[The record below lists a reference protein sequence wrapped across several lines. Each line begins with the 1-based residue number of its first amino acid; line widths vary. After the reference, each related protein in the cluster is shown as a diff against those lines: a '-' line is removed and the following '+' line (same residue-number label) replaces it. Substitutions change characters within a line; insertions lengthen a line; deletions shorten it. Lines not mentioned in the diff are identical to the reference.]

1 MNKCT
6 EQCTFHFP
14 SITDEEDTKAGMR
27 KKNKKEGQHESL
39 YLTYVVD
46 YMNAVETKWGKKA
59 NRLLRL
65 CCQCIRLKPLPL
77 RQGHDHPYIVQN
89 ALSNTVSAL
98 NNQRLGRIRI
108 CTMKL
113 SLLLLSLCVLFVAIE
128 ITPATSNYL
137 RLRGES
143 GASGASGPADASGP
157 EGNSTN
163 GTDEAEKLEEG
174 EDLEAKMKTVQ
185 EKNSEHAKA
194 KKKFDELRD
203 LTAKSAEVSKDAAKD
218 DAYSTRTRIAMEGS
232 VFQNNRADK
241 ALETVRAKHKELV
254 DAKMDAG
261 MVVGVKPKGPCH
273 MKRVIYEK
281 RIKIAKARAT
291 ELDLKSKRL
300 KAKAEAAA
308 TALELK
314 LKRANDAAAEVK
326 DQSSHFSM
334 DGRLDSARNA
344 TIKAQEARNEA
355 AELKE
360 QSQRAQD
367 ASDDALEDAMRIQ
380 KEMKAILDV
389 CKNKQK
395 FMKEQE
401 KEMEDQEKADEGDKK
416 DDQEK
421 AAKAKAAEKK
431 KEAESEEKKKE
442 AEAEDEKAKA
452 DKKKEADEEKA
463 EKVAD
468 DKKKDATDA
477 KDKAEKPKVEAP
489 KKKEDDEKV
498 SAVTDKLSE
507 TEKALAKAK
516 ATIAKLKAAA
526 AAKKEEKPKEEEK
539 PKKKA
544 AAEEEEEK
552 PKKKAAEEEEEE
564 KPKKSGKKVKGGKV
578 DVEEESSKHAVIVSA
593 KAKLSGNIK
602 ESEETESDSKDGKKT
617 IVTST
622 AKHNRET
629 VLEQNVPTHQGCGVP
644 PCQSSVEKVVSTPDA
659 EATTKD
665 GMKKPTVVARGSLVQ

>member
-1 MNKCT
+1 MG
-6 EQCTFHFP
+6 
-14 SITDEEDTKAGMR
+14 EE
-27 KKNKKEGQHESL
+27 
-39 YLTYVVD
+39 V
-46 YMNAVETKWGKKA
+46 

-65 CCQCIRLKPLPL
+65 RCSCICGSSP
-77 RQGHDHPYIVQN
+77 
-89 ALSNTVSAL
+89 SAL
-98 NNQRLGRIRI
+98 RPAHEHRAVRIVEHIVNFKQLETRTYTNLHDEVI
-108 CTMKL
+108 AIVTIL
-113 SLLLLSLCVLFVAIE
+113 VRAFVAIE

-334 DGRLDSARNA
+334 DGRLDSARMLLSKPRKLA
-344 TIKAQEARNEA
+344 TRLPNLRNNPSV
-355 AELKE
+355 LK
-360 QSQRAQD
+360 
-367 ASDDALEDAMRIQ
+367 MPV
-380 KEMKAILDV
+380 M
-389 CKNKQK
+389 
-395 FMKEQE
+395 M
-401 KEMEDQEKADEGDKK
+401 
-416 DDQEK
+416 
-421 AAKAKAAEKK
+421 
-431 KEAESEEKKKE
+431 
-442 AEAEDEKAKA
+442 
-452 DKKKEADEEKA
+452 
-463 EKVAD
+463 
-468 DKKKDATDA
+468 
-477 KDKAEKPKVEAP
+477 P
-489 KKKEDDEKV
+489 
-498 SAVTDKLSE
+498 
-507 TEKALAKAK
+507 
-516 ATIAKLKAAA
+516 
-526 AAKKEEKPKEEEK
+526 
-539 PKKKA
+539 
-544 AAEEEEEK
+544 
-552 PKKKAAEEEEEE
+552 
-564 KPKKSGKKVKGGKV
+564 
-578 DVEEESSKHAVIVSA
+578 
-593 KAKLSGNIK
+593 
-602 ESEETESDSKDGKKT
+602 
-617 IVTST
+617 
-622 AKHNRET
+622 
-629 VLEQNVPTHQGCGVP
+629 
-644 PCQSSVEKVVSTPDA
+644 
-659 EATTKD
+659 
-665 GMKKPTVVARGSLVQ
+665 